1 MKSSRLIA
9 IVRPAAALFATSVIL
24 ACSGFTDDGLDLGG
38 GPVLTAFEPCIG
50 MPGQFITIYGLNFED
65 AKHTTTVE
73 FNGVRATTFTFF
85 ADRSGLSVKIPVGAT
100 TGPVTITNANGSTVS
115 SEEFTVG
122 FKQPVNEVEPT
133 NNTTPGATPMGPMS
147 QGKGILA
154 VPSDKDHFK
163 RECLIPGHRYKIKLT
178 PRLVGTVYY
187 GIGDPL
193 TPLGL
198 DLSGEAQIVA
208 SRNYV
213 IVGLTGA
220 SGGYTLDINPV
231 P

>member
-1 MKSSRLIA
+1 MSQSRLNA
-9 IVRPAAALFATSVIL
+9 VLRPAAVALAAAVII
-24 ACSGFTDDGLDLGG
+24 ACSGFGDDGLDLGG
-38 GPVLTAFEPCIG
+38 APVLTAFEPCIG
-50 MPGQFITIYGLNFED
+50 MPGQFITIYGGNFED

-115 SEEFTVG
+115 PEEFTVG

-147 QGKGILA
+147 QGKGLLS

-163 RECLIPGHRYKIKLT
+163 RECLIRGHKYKVKLT

-187 GIGDPL
+187 GLSDPL
-193 TPLGL
+193 IPLGL
-198 DLSGEAQIVA
+198 DANGEAQILA
-208 SRNYV
+208 SADYV

-220 SGGYTLDINPV
+220 SGSYTLDIDPV